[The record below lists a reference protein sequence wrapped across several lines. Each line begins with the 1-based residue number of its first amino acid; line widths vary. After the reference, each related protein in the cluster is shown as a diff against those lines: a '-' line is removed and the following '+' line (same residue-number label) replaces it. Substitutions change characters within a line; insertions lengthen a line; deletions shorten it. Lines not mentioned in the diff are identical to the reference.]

1 MVRSQYCETSQQV
14 FVGPLPV
21 QRLFLLEREKSL
33 GPQGQQRPVES
44 NWVWNINFPFGKRRN
59 LHFWTIDSL
68 PSRWPWL
75 LTWNSFYFDE
85 VHICLSFWVYLDLP
99 ELKYLQPLPSSWLAI
114 GLAGWICGLFIP
126 SSKAGIQMAS
136 LKTPALVCAVLSC
149 FSRVWLS
156 VTPWTVARQAPLS
169 MGFLQA
175 RTLEWV
181 APPSSRWPSRSRDR
195 THSLTSPALAGGSLP
210 LAPPGKSQP

>member
-1 MVRSQYCETSQQV
+1 MVRSQYSETSQQV
-14 FVGPLPV
+14 FVGPLCV

-33 GPQGQQRPVES
+33 GPQDQQRPVES

-99 ELKYLQPLPSSWLAI
+99 ELTLPPATPIQPVGHWVGWLDLWAVHSFFKGRDTDGISQNPSPSVSCAESLQ
-114 GLAGWICGLFIP
+114 
-126 SSKAGIQMAS
+126 
-136 LKTPALVCAVLSC
+136 SC
-149 FSRVWLS
+149 LTFCDPMDFS
-156 VTPWTVARQAPLS
+156 
-169 MGFLQA
+169 
-175 RTLEWV
+175 
-181 APPSSRWPSRSRDR
+181 
-195 THSLTSPALAGGSLP
+195 
-210 LAPPGKSQP
+210 PPGSSAHGLSPGKNTGVGCPTLLQGTFPIQG